1 MQEET
6 NKKLLKA
13 VETLSNKLTTLQ
25 AEVKDIKCVI
35 HMVVRI
41 YVIAVK
47 RKEYLS
53 AIIALNMVVW
63 IILDT
68 AENDKIRETRLD
80 CYRGA
85 GGNQGY
91 R

>member
-1 MQEET
+1 M
-6 NKKLLKA
+6 
-13 VETLSNKLTTLQ
+13 
-25 AEVKDIKCVI
+25 VI
-35 HMVVRI
+35 RI

-53 AIIALNMVVW
+53 AIIALNIVVW
-63 IILDT
+63 IISDT
-68 AENDKIRETRLD
+68 AENDKIRETRFD

>member
-1 MQEET
+1 M
-6 NKKLLKA
+6 
-13 VETLSNKLTTLQ
+13 
-25 AEVKDIKCVI
+25 I
-35 HMVVRI
+35 HMAVRI

-53 AIIALNMVVW
+53 AIIAFNMVVW

-68 AENDKIRETRLD
+68 AENGKIRETRLD